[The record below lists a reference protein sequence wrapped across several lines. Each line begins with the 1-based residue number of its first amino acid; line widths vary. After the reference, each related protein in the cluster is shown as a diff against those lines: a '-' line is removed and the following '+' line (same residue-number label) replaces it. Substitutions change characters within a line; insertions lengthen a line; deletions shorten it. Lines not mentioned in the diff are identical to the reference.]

1 MMTDINVTIVGG
13 GMIGR
18 GWIIAF
24 ARAGMRTTVWSR
36 NPETSQS
43 AIAFIHDVLP
53 WLEAEG
59 LLSGRTA
66 IDVAENVHIENDL
79 ETALAGTDYVQENAP
94 EDIDSKLALFEFLD
108 ANTPEQAIIASS
120 TSAILPSAFMADLR
134 GRARCLVAHP
144 MNPPYLMPATEL
156 VPSPWT
162 SIETLDRAREI
173 MTAAGQKPII
183 VHKEIEGF
191 IINRLQGAVLNE
203 AFALVGGG
211 YASADDVDLA
221 IKDGLALRWSFM
233 GPFETI
239 DLNAPGG
246 VGDYVARYNALYAN
260 LHAQMR
266 DRTDWAGPILNVV
279 ETGRRAQLPVTGLTE
294 RQIWRDRRLMALAAH
309 KRDANDRFGC

>member
-1 MMTDINVTIVGG
+1 
-13 GMIGR
+13 MIGR
-18 GWIIAF
+18 GWIMAF
-24 ARAGMRTTVWSR
+24 ARAGVRTTVWSR

-53 WLEAEG
+53 SLEGEG
-59 LLSGRTA
+59 LLLGNTA
-66 IDVAENVHIENDL
+66 SEVAANVHVENDL
-79 ETALAGTDYVQENAP
+79 KAALAGADYVQENAP
-94 EDIDSKLALFEFLD
+94 EDIDSKRALFEFLD

-134 GRARCLVAHP
+134 GRARCLVVHP

-162 SIETLDRAREI
+162 STETLDRVREI
-173 MTAAGQKPII
+173 MTSAGQKPIV

-191 IINRLQGAVLNE
+191 IVNRLQGAILNE
-203 AFALVGGG
+203 AFALVSGG
-211 YASADDVDLA
+211 YASANDVDLA

-266 DRTDWAGPILNVV
+266 EHTDWAGPVLDVV
-279 ETGRRAQLPVTGLTE
+279 VTGRRALLPVAGLKE